1 MLSRL
6 HRRTV
11 QIMCL
16 KLALAA
22 TALSLIGAPALAAKA
37 PAPAAPA
44 AAPVVAPAPA
54 LAKATPE
61 QRAEA
66 DRMDPLARAAFWS
79 RETEADPRDTVAGV
93 KLVKALREL
102 GRYDEAVAQA
112 EHILV
117 IDPAN
122 VEALIEEAR
131 TRITQGQG
139 FFAIDPAQRA
149 AAAAPKDWRPQSLL
163 AIALEQSQRDDEAL
177 AAHQRALA
185 LSPDNPAALS
195 NLAMFYAAHG
205 QSAQAEALLRRAVAQ
220 PGATAQIRQ
229 NLALILGL
237 DGHLAEAEQL
247 ARRDLPPAMV
257 DNNLA
262 YLHAAQTQPQQRSW
276 DSLRSQP

>member
-1 MLSRL
+1 
-6 HRRTV
+6 
-11 QIMCL
+11 MCL

>member
-1 MLSRL
+1 MLRQP

-22 TALSLIGAPALAAKA
+22 TALSLIGAPVLAAKA
-37 PAPAAPA
+37 PAPAPA
-44 AAPVVAPAPA
+44 AAPQAAPAPS
-54 LAKATPE
+54 KATPE

-79 RETEADPRDTVAGV
+79 REAEADPRDTVAGV

-112 EHILV
+112 EHILI

-122 VEALIEEAR
+122 TEALIEEAR
-131 TRITQGQG
+131 ARITQGQG

-163 AIALEQSQRDDEAL
+163 GIALEQSQRDDEAL

-220 PGATAQIRQ
+220 PGATAQVRQ

-237 DGHLAEAEQL
+237 DGHMAEAEQL
-247 ARRDLPPAMV
+247 ARRDLPPAVV

-276 DSLRSQP
+276 DAMRSQP